1 MAPVRSKRPQVD
13 FTPAGKARQNTMS
26 LLRNFANVGG
36 LTLASRVLGFVRDML
51 MAQLL
56 GTGMAADAF
65 FAAFRF
71 PNLFRRLFAE
81 GAFNSAFIPVFARA
95 LEQEGT
101 DTAYSVASRIVSWL
115 LVVLVVVTVL
125 AEIFMPVVLKP
136 FVPGFLDDPAKY
148 DLTVL
153 LTRICFPYLAFMSLM
168 AAFAGILN
176 GLNRFTAA
184 AAAPILLNVA
194 SIVFFVPMLALGMS
208 AGQTTAVW
216 VAIAII
222 AGGIAQLAL
231 VATAVRRAG
240 FLPRLRWPRVDP
252 EVRRFWFLAVPAI
265 LTGGITQINIFIG
278 TIIASQADSAISY
291 LYYAD
296 RLYQLPLGI
305 IGIAIGTVLLPEL
318 ARHLKGGRQVE
329 AKAALDQSLLIAM
342 LLAMPAALALI
353 AIAEPIVRVLFE
365 RGAFTAEASAA
376 TAAALTGFAAGL
388 PAFVLVRVLQ
398 PGFFAREDTRT
409 PTLFAAIS
417 AAVNIALSLAL
428 FPSLQHVGIAI
439 ATSVSAWANA
449 ALLAATLLRRGHLA
463 LDAAQRRQQGLI
475 LLLSLGMAAVLV
487 AMAAVMAPVLD
498 SAAPFVLQLAGL
510 MVLVAGGMVVYFGLV
525 HLTGVQRLDKL
536 LRRLVRRG

>member
-1 MAPVRSKRPQVD
+1 
-13 FTPAGKARQNTMS
+13 MS

-463 LDAAQRRQQGLI
+463 LDTAQRRQQGLI

-498 SAAPFVLQLAGL
+498 SAAPFVLQLSGL